1 MVNSPFLFFFG
12 RRNGHD
18 VTLNIIRS

>member
-1 MVNSPFLFFFG
+1 MVNSPFLFFFR